1 MTVDFDVALTCSDNC
16 VSLLCSQT
24 IFDLTS
30 ILDSYEIDLGSESK
44 SYSLVALDDVS
55 KRYGSKDGQTFCGAR
70 NFELEGNPEWVS
82 VQGNQLTL
90 TSISDMDAIFEVT
103 DMIGTFEATLSVS
116 TADAQSSKTV
126 EFTL

>member
-1 MTVDFDVALTCSDNC
+1 MTVDFDTALTCSDNC

-24 IFDLTS
+24 IFDFSS
-30 ILDSYEIDLGSESK
+30 ILDSYEIDLGAESR
-44 SYSLVALDDVS
+44 SYTLVVLDDVS
-55 KRYGSKDGQTFCGAR
+55 NRYGSKDGQTFCGAR

-82 VQGNQLTL
+82 LQGNQLTL
-90 TSISDMDAIFEVT
+90 NSLSDMDGIFEVT

-126 EFTL
+126 QFTL